1 MTSGDRYRFRHYW
14 RSSLFAFLLIFLSA
28 GSAHA
33 DTVCV
38 LYFENNTGDTE
49 YDVLGKGLAD
59 MFVTELS
66 SVDEL
71 ELVERSRLDDLL
83 GELELQRGEAF
94 DPETVQELGKVA
106 GARYAVTGS
115 FTRFEDTF
123 RIDARMIEVEN
134 GKVVTASKV
143 EGEKSDFF
151 RLVSDL
157 SGSFSEALGGHFD
170 PDKSALGEGVDVE
183 TALAYSKAIDM
194 ADQGQLSEASAQ
206 LTKIVSGSSNFTLAK
221 DRYKEYMRAL
231 YKARERREDLLGSKT
246 EKLRATA
253 EAYLEAHSPGDEDA
267 PYYFLYRVLLG
278 DMHLAAMKELQE
290 ASSKKSRPLEGS
302 STKSQDD
309 SRSAMRQMKYTVL
322 FGVRRFEIAGP
333 VQLEYD
339 LSIAKMVSPLDY
351 AELIRLQKL
360 YVHNTLT
367 LIAESS
373 DYLGNIG
380 AFVFS
385 RTTGNLLN
393 RARPSAHAV
402 AQLPEGDRETA
413 KALGL
418 GRKPGNWFAASPRT
432 MSQALARFVIL
443 GMSPHFG
450 EVSVRVDPSLA
461 ELDPSS
467 IEPALA
473 LLDTFLEETSQGGG
487 SEKEGDAVR
496 VLDLHARCLFAL
508 GRTSEALMKWQE
520 ILDDYPTCDEYERV
534 EIMMRSALGL

>member
-14 RSSLFAFLLIFLSA
+14 RSSLFAFLLFFLSA

-66 SVDEL
+66 SVDDL

-143 EGEKSDFF
+143 EGEKGDFF

-157 SGSFSEALGGHFD
+157 SGSFSEALGAHFD
-170 PDKSALGEGVDVE
+170 PDKSTLGEGVDVE
-183 TALAYSKAIDM
+183 TALAYSKAIDL

-290 ASSKKSRPLEGS
+290 ASSKKSRPSEEP

-309 SRSAMRQMKYTVL
+309 SRSALRQMKYTVV
-322 FGVRRFEIAGP
+322 FGVGRFEIAGP
-333 VQLEYD
+333 AQLEYD
-339 LSIAKMVSPLDY
+339 LSIAKMVSPSDY
-351 AELIRLQKL
+351 SELIRLQKL
-360 YVHNTLT
+360 YVHNTLS
-367 LIAESS
+367 LIAEGSGRELS
-373 DYLGNIG
+373 LGIRG
-380 AFVFS
+380 
-385 RTTGNLLN
+385 
-393 RARPSAHAV
+393 
-402 AQLPEGDRETA
+402 QLPEGDRETA

-418 GRKPGNWFAASPRT
+418 GNEPGNWFAASPRT
-432 MSQALARFVIL
+432 MSQALARFMIL

-450 EVSVRVDPSLA
+450 EVSLKIDPSLS

-473 LLDTFLEETSQGGG
+473 LLDSSLKEISQG
-487 SEKEGDAVR
+487 KENNRMRDAVR
-496 VLDLHARCLFAL
+496 CLDLHARCLFAL

-534 EIMMRSALGL
+534 ENMMRSALGL